1 LISRDHLA
9 NTVLAMFIAITT
21 YALWSLSEK
30 RFDLYISMYTLEYI
44 IVKAVFRPRRVIM
57 DVLAVGLIIV
67 FFAIVSIRIYE
78 VLIK

>member
-1 LISRDHLA
+1 
-9 NTVLAMFIAITT
+9 
-21 YALWSLSEK
+21 
-30 RFDLYISMYTLEYI
+30 MYTLEYI